1 MEKVYEREY
10 AGHRLRFAFVHPST
24 RLFFDPTLRPV
35 SGEPVILA
43 TEQRIEGARR
53 KLPEEA
59 KIGYVEN
66 QTLIGLAG
74 QALLRYGCCI
84 FHAVSFIFGED
95 AYLLAAPSGTGKS
108 TQYFNWQR
116 LHPGEIRMISGDMP
130 VLEHREDGSV
140 WVHPSNWNGKE
151 KIGGKDPARLRGVV
165 LLEQGKEN
173 RIRRLSPQDAIP
185 PLFRQFVADLE
196 REEEVQALAS
206 LLERMLLTAP
216 VWQFVN
222 LGDDASTE
230 LLRRELLWN
239 AERE

>member
-24 RLFFDPTLRPV
+24 RLFFDPTLCPV
-35 SGEPVILA
+35 SGDPDILA
-43 TEQRIEGARR
+43 TEERIEGARG

-84 FHAVSFIFGED
+84 FHAVSFILDDG

-130 VLEHREDGSV
+130 VLEQREDGSV

-151 KIGGKDPARLRGVV
+151 KIGGKDPAWLCGVV

-173 RIRRLSPQDAIP
+173 RILRLAPKDAIP
-185 PLFRQFVADLE
+185 PLFRQFVADLDT
-196 REEEVQALAS
+196 EEEIRSLAS
-206 LLERMLLTAP
+206 LLERMLLAAP
-216 VWQFVN
+216 VWKLVN

-230 LLRRELLWN
+230 LLRRELLQSRKG
-239 AERE
+239 E